1 MSTQEAS
8 SGIVQDPRL
17 QYNAHIVIKKKL
29 CSAQNNNTNYTR
41 ELRKLNVVQNESIY
55 LKISHYM
62 HY

>member
-1 MSTQEAS
+1 MSTQEAL

-29 CSAQNNNTNYTR
+29 CSAQNTNYTR